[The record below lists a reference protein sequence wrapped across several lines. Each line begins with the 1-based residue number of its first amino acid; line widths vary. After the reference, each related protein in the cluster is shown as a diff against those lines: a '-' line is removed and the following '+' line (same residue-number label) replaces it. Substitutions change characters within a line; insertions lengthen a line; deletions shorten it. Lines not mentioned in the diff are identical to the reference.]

1 MQPEAILWLRHK
13 EEPVEPR
20 GLLDLSRESGV
31 LGGLI
36 ARTRGADCWRH
47 GNTHR
52 VGSAGW
58 GETKRER
65 EREEESE

>member
-1 MQPEAILWLRHK
+1 M
-13 EEPVEPR
+13 EPR

-31 LGGLI
+31 LGGLV